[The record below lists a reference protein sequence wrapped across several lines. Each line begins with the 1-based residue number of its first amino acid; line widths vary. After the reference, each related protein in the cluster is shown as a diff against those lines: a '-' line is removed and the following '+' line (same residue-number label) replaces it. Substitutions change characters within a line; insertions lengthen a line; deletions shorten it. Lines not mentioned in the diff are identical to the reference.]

1 MAVSISVNSTECTC
15 GHNKTKLYV
24 YLNEKTLNI
33 ICRDHQG
40 KQVLLDQADREEKG
54 VILVHRELWDL
65 QA

>member
-1 MAVSISVNSTECTC
+1 MAVSISGISTECTC
-15 GHNKTKLYV
+15 GHTKTKLYV
-24 YLNEKTLNI
+24 YLMKTLNM
-33 ICRDHQG
+33 ICRDRQG